1 MRRLILTAAAAAIA
15 FPALAQQGRPQQQ
28 QQKPPAQQQQQ
39 QAAPP
44 AQEAAPMPGM
54 FACRTETEVCYI
66 GIVTGKGQVQVLYS
80 NDPKAEGIEAKPVN
94 AGPTDLTPHIG
105 KVVMMVGAY
114 SPQGGL
120 SNVEVV
126 DAAGPLLSFAIKSM
140 LSGGGEEEEEPEP
153 PPQKKPAPKQQK
165 R

>member
-120 SNVEVV
+120 GNVEVV
-126 DAAGPLLSFAIKSM
+126 DVAGPLLSFAIKSM